1 MPSPGDRRRGRPPAH
16 EQAARDA
23 RIIAVAARLFVA
35 VGFHAAS
42 LDAIAQE
49 AGVTKRTIYDRIG
62 DKPAL
67 LRAAVTDVHGYLDIR
82 ARDLRH
88 ACTLVATAL
97 FADRAVGLHRAAV
110 AVALDDPAISRAFY
124 DAGPLAAQRYLASQL
139 GGDER
144 RAAHLFGA
152 LLGEPHRRR
161 LLGLDPE
168 PTAASLDAHVTAV
181 LDAFTEGLRAAP
193 PAQFDA
199 AQREAEAGAD

>member
-1 MPSPGDRRRGRPPAH
+1 MPSTADRRRGRPPVH

-23 RIIAVAARLFVA
+23 RIVAVATRLFVA

-49 AGVTKRTIYDRIG
+49 TGVTKRTIYDRIG

-67 LRAAVTDVHGYLDIR
+67 LRAAVTDVHDYLEVE

-88 ACTLVATAL
+88 ACTLIAAAL

-124 DAGPLAAQRYLASQL
+124 DAGPLAAQRYLAAHL
-139 GGDER
+139 NGDER
-144 RAAHLFGA
+144 RAEHLFGA

-168 PTAASLDAHVTAV
+168 PTPTALDAHVTAV
-181 LDAFTEGLRAAP
+181 LDAIA
-193 PAQFDA
+193 
-199 AQREAEAGAD
+199 

>member
-1 MPSPGDRRRGRPPAH
+1 MPSTGDRRRGRPPAH

-23 RIIAVAARLFVA
+23 RIVAVAAQLFVD

-49 AGVTKRTIYDRIG
+49 AGVTKRTIYERIG

-67 LRAAVTDVHGYLDIR
+67 LRAAVIDVHGYLDVV

-97 FADRAVGLHRAAV
+97 LADRAVGLHRAAV

-124 DAGPLAAQRYLASQL
+124 DAGPLTAQRYLAAHL
-139 GGDER
+139 AGDES
-144 RAAHLFGA
+144 RAEHLFAA

-161 LLGLDPE
+161 LLGIDPE
-168 PTAASLDAHVTAV
+168 PTDAALDAHVTAV
-181 LDAFTEGLRAAP
+181 LERFA
-193 PAQFDA
+193 
-199 AQREAEAGAD
+199 